1 MPTATARS
9 LRTKDDMKDPTSPL
23 TAAIASFNAAKRS
36 KLSDY
41 TKAWYKNAFEGF
53 LEWLAQNGREGV
65 LRDLDP
71 EIVTQYLDYRL
82 DHGRRVKQLPS
93 GERVRTGKGSAHQAR
108 QAAVALKSLASYLA
122 KNGVWHDEHERAVLH
137 AVEFPEVRDV
147 TRDELTAEEIA
158 KGLTA
163 ARQSLYPDRDQAILQ
178 FILGEGTR
186 LNETRL
192 LRVGDV
198 DFENAIITVRA
209 ETAKYNRKRI
219 VTLWPEV
226 AETLDR
232 YLATRDRVSA
242 EQPLFPRDTGDL
254 MTLDG
259 FKKLFRRIAK
269 RAGMEHRLTAHY
281 LRHTAVSAAS
291 RAGTYQTPEQR
302 DRAFGWRDA
311 RMGKRYDHVDP
322 VRERLARPSPFGGL
336 RRGGRYASK
345 SPDKQVDTAAQR
357 WTPRVVS
364 GALR

>member
-1 MPTATARS
+1 MALPRSPRRHNQLAGCRRRRAR
-9 LRTKDDMKDPTSPL
+9 R
-23 TAAIASFNAAKRS
+23 
-36 KLSDY
+36 
-41 TKAWYKNAFEGF
+41 
-53 LEWLAQNGREGV
+53 
-65 LRDLDP
+65 
-71 EIVTQYLDYRL
+71 
-82 DHGRRVKQLPS
+82 
-93 GERVRTGKGSAHQAR
+93 
-108 QAAVALKSLASYLA
+108 
-122 KNGVWHDEHERAVLH
+122 
-137 AVEFPEVRDV
+137 
-147 TRDELTAEEIA
+147 
-158 KGLTA
+158 
-163 ARQSLYPDRDQAILQ
+163 
-178 FILGEGTR
+178 GT
-186 LNETRL
+186 
-192 LRVGDV
+192 DV

-242 EQPLFPRDTGDL
+242 EQPLFPRDTGDC

-259 FKKLFRRIAK
+259 FKKLFRRMAK

-281 LRHTAVSAAS
+281 LRHTGVSAAS

-311 RMGKRYDHVDP
+311 RMGKRNDHVDP

-336 RRGGRYASK
+336 RRAGRDASK